1 LVAEVAASSASY
13 DLHDKLDAYRNGV
26 REYLVCRV
34 LDGQIDWFVLRG
46 GQFEPITPA
55 DDGTL
60 RSTVFPAYGWTRP
73 HSYAET
79 SPRSWRP
86 YVKV

>member
-13 DLHDKLDAYRNGV
+13 DLHDKLDAYRRNGV

-60 RSTVFPAYGWTRP
+60 RKAMGGRVRARTGPGR
-73 HSYAET
+73 
-79 SPRSWRP
+79 
-86 YVKV
+86 